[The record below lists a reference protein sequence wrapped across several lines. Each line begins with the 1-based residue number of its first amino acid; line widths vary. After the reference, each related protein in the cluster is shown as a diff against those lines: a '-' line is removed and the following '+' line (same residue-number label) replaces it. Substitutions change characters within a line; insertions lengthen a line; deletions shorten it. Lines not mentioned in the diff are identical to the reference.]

1 MKYLGLALLFLT
13 ACASPKAGSGG
24 STSLPGHGAISLQ
37 ITPNPI
43 VAHDVGG
50 NTFDFPFDVVV
61 RETGGHA
68 VNIRDVSADV
78 YALGGVPVASETYD
92 AAKIRSLGF
101 PTMIPANGELH
112 YHLDPRKNVT
122 DQRLFSGV
130 TADVRVD
137 GTDDSGAATSTH
149 LVVSVVKG

>member
-1 MKYLGLALLFLT
+1 MKQLAIALLLAT

-43 VAHDVGG
+43 VAHAVSG
-50 NTFDFPFDVVV
+50 NTFDFPFDAVV

-68 VNIRDVSADV
+68 VTIHDVSASV
-78 YALGGVPVASETYD
+78 YALGGLQVANESYD
-92 AAKIRSLGF
+92 AARIQSLGF
-101 PTMIPANGELH
+101 PTTIPANGELH
-112 YHLDPRKNVT
+112 YHFDPQRDVS

-130 TADVRVD
+130 SADVRVD
-137 GTDDSGAATSTH
+137 GTDDTGAATSTH
-149 LVVSVVKG
+149 IVVSVVKG